1 MRKKLA
7 GKQIGIFFGTW
18 APMHIGHIS
27 AVHQAKRLCDGV
39 ILAVSG
45 YEGDRGDLI
54 GLGLEKRFRYTR
66 ETFRDDEL
74 VVVDKIDETEIPR
87 YPAGWLPWLTLLEE
101 LIQKNCEEQEVEI
114 TVFVGEEEYEQML
127 KKLRPTW
134 KVKLIDRRLLP
145 ISATL
150 IRENPLK
157 YWQKIARPFRRHFS
171 KNILIAGSA
180 SGGKTTLVKDLARS
194 YGSPFSLE
202 YARHYQEKYN
212 VLDEELNGKDYVYL
226 LANQYRQTSNE
237 IEGTANNGIVFAD
250 TNSTVTKAYMDWYLT
265 ANEKEA
271 DKDGKNLVKPEEL
284 EALNHQYQTTIQQ
297 EKWDLIFI
305 IPPVTKYVDD
315 QFRDMTMAEET
326 IRWGFHEHL
335 LTLFKR
341 AGLKDKIVLL
351 DVEMTEEDP
360 QGFYSRYT
368 LAQEKIAERLG
379 VTVW

>member
-341 AGLKDKIVLL
+341 AGLEDKIVLL